1 MRILGTVA
9 VAVLVTCG
17 VITVTGAGPE
27 SGWAGIFFGAASG
40 VIAHRIG
47 RVA

>member
-1 MRILGTVA
+1 MRLLGTVA
-9 VAVLVTCG
+9 VAACVCCG
-17 VITVTGAGPE
+17 VIAVTGAGPE

-47 RVA
+47 K